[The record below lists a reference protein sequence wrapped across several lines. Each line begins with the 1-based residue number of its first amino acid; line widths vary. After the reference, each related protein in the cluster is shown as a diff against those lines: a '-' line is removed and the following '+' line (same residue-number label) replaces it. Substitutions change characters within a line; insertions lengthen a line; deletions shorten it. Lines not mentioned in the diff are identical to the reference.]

1 MTVFRYVRSCVPAL
15 LIPLLAALAACG
27 DPNAPAFEA
36 QIVADTVTLVAPDA
50 SGPVTP
56 DDAGSAL
63 DIASSSAGFI
73 SVRRPERVSDAGQW
87 DVALRRR
94 GGELVL
100 VPPAALRLGGAQAR
114 AAITGVEGGFDDL
127 REVNTRT
134 TFTPDSVV
142 VLRPSAVYLLRSRDV
157 PCGGFGGG
165 NHFGKLEVLALNPTA
180 GTAQFRVAANR
191 RCSDPRL
198 VADD

>member
-1 MTVFRYVRSCVPAL
+1 MSILRYVKSCVPTL
-15 LIPLLAALAACG
+15 LIPVLAALAACG
-27 DPNAPAFEA
+27 DPNAPGFEA
-36 QIVADTVTLVAPDA
+36 QLVTDTVTLVAPDA

-63 DIASSSAGFI
+63 DIGSSSAGFI

-94 GGELVL
+94 GGDLVL

-114 AAITGVEGGFDDL
+114 AAITGVEGGFDDV
-127 REVNTRT
+127 REVSTRT
-134 TFTPDSVV
+134 TFAPDSVV
-142 VLRPSAVYLLRSRDV
+142 VLRPSAVYLLRSRV
-157 PCGGFGGG
+157 VNCGLGGG
-165 NHFGKLEVLALNPTA
+165 NHFAKLEVLALNPVA
-180 GTAQFRVAANR
+180 GTAQLRVAANR